1 MKDAK
6 WSKLV
11 QLQSSYSKNAG
22 SEVLSDLI
30 TNYFFLFDCY
40 ENKIIFTNT
49 SFEVVT
55 GYASSDFT
63 LEFLLSIIHP
73 EDLEYFYSCEEK
85 GLEFTNK
92 LLFNDHYKFILS
104 YSYRI
109 RIADGS
115 YIGINQQCQ
124 GIEVNTQGHLTK
136 TLVNHRIINDYVSRP
151 ENDYKIYDKTK
162 NIFVDADNCFRLTKR
177 ELEITDLIREGLSS
191 DQIAE
196 KLFLS
201 RNTIITHR
209 RNILTKTNSSSF
221 FELFKKMRFD
231 TILG

>member
-1 MKDAK
+1 MPEAK

-11 QLQSSYSKNAG
+11 QSQSSYARNDDSQELA
-22 SEVLSDLI
+22 ELI
-30 TNYFFLFDCY
+30 TNYFFLFDCF

-55 GYASSDFT
+55 GYTSTDFT

-73 EDLEYFYSCEEK
+73 EDLEYFYQSEEN
-85 GLEFTNK
+85 GLHFTNK

-115 YIGINQQCQ
+115 YIWINQQCQ

-136 TLVNHRIINDYVSRP
+136 TLVKHKVINDLVSQP
-151 ENDYKIYDKTK
+151 ENDYKIYDKIK

-177 ELEITDLIREGLSS
+177 ELEIIDLIREGLSS

-196 KLFLS
+196 QLFLS

-209 RNILTKTNSSSF
+209 RNILNKANSSSF
-221 FELFKKMRFD
+221 FELFKKMRFE
-231 TILG
+231 TLLG